1 MNTFREAIGKR
12 SLQGISI
19 LTLLCVVTFSTYAN
33 PLAKRISEKA
43 AELAAKEH
51 SQMTKRRALL
61 LLCCVILLS
70 GFAIMRSYQ
79 NASIP
84 ETSKHNKVKAEDP
97 NEAYRQSEVD
107 EMVKLAESA
116 GMSKEFIAQ
125 FQTPEY
131 RNQILAP
138 EDFGMSP
145 EEFAAYNK
153 KHDLL
158 FEKWLA
164 DQNVDLKK
172 GPVYDIEAEQ
182 AKIARII
189 EKNEKFIDDI
199 RKRRE
204 KKIEYLESMGLI
216 LIFNENG
223 IPIDYEK
230 DAYGNPI
237 LRTQDA
243 SQTET
248 EYQPIPADTFQSNDE
263 PPVSTPF
270 IELVNKEP
278 APDESSSDAFAQQQE
293 ISESIPRSNDTF
305 SPDAFRDSFSS
316 QFSTWMADIDV
327 EYLDVVF
334 ASDLPQSEL
343 EKLFP
348 TEESRMALQARRA
361 QMNVDIAEHVQRI
374 LADNNPGNR
383 DQKLSIIRQTLSENW
398 RPDIPEGVLER
409 LK

>member
-1 MNTFREAIGKR
+1 MIKLRTF
-12 SLQGISI
+12 
-19 LTLLCVVTFSTYAN
+19 
-33 PLAKRISEKA
+33 
-43 AELAAKEH
+43 
-51 SQMTKRRALL
+51 L

-70 GFAIMRSYQ
+70 GFAIMHYYQ
-79 NASIP
+79 NASIR
-84 ETSKHNKVKAEDP
+84 ETSKHNKMKVEDP
-97 NEAYRQSEVD
+97 NEVYRQAEID
-107 EMVKLAESA
+107 KMIKLAESA

-131 RNQILAP
+131 RNQIPVP

-164 DQNVDLKK
+164 DRNVDLKR

-182 AKIARII
+182 AKTARII

-199 RKRRE
+199 RKRRK

-216 LIFNENG
+216 LIFNEDG

-248 EYQPIPADTFQSNDE
+248 ESQPIPADTFQSNDE
-263 PPVSTPF
+263 PPASTSF
-270 IELVNKEP
+270 VELVNKES
-278 APDESSSDAFAQQQE
+278 APDESSSDALAQRQE
-293 ISESIPRSNDTF
+293 ISESIQRTNDTF

-316 QFSTWMADIDV
+316 LLSTWRADIDV
-327 EYLDVVF
+327 EYLEVVF
-334 ASDLPQSEL
+334 TSDLTQSEF

-348 TEESRMALQARRA
+348 TEESRIALQARRA
-361 QMNVDIAEHVQRI
+361 QMNVDIVERVQGI
-374 LADNNPGNR
+374 LADDNPGNR
-383 DQKLSIIRQTLSENW
+383 DQKLSIIRETLSKNW
-398 RPDIPEGVLER
+398 GEEIAGSVIER

>member
-1 MNTFREAIGKR
+1 
-12 SLQGISI
+12 
-19 LTLLCVVTFSTYAN
+19 
-33 PLAKRISEKA
+33 
-43 AELAAKEH
+43 
-51 SQMTKRRALL
+51 MTKRRTLL

-70 GFAIMRSYQ
+70 SFAIIHYYQ
-79 NASIP
+79 NASTP
-84 ETSKHNKVKAEDP
+84 ETIKHSKVKAEDP
-97 NEAYRQSEVD
+97 NEAYRQTEVD
-107 EMVKLAESA
+107 KMVKLAESA

-199 RKRRE
+199 RKRRQ
-204 KKIEYLESMGLI
+204 KKIKYLESMGLI
-216 LIFNENG
+216 LIFNEDG
-223 IPIDYEK
+223 IPIGYEK

-237 LRTQDA
+237 LRTQDV

-248 EYQPIPADTFQSNDE
+248 EFQPIPADTFQSDDE
-263 PPVSTPF
+263 PPTSTSF

-293 ISESIPRSNDTF
+293 ISESIPRTNDTF
-305 SPDAFRDSFSS
+305 SPEAFRDSFSR
-316 QFSTWMADIDV
+316 QLSTWMADIDV

-334 ASDLPQSEL
+334 TSDLTQSEL

-374 LADNNPGNR
+374 LADDNPGNR
-383 DQKLSIIRQTLSENW
+383 DQKLSIIRQMLSENW
-398 RPDIPEGVLER
+398 SPDIADGVLER